1 MADDIFYR
9 ALFIGLY
16 ALFFTVRGYY
26 RFVKPRRE
34 EPDTEESEVRRNLGL
49 GGALIIIGILGS
61 FGSYIPYLIGFPLM
75 DLFQYDL
82 YPVVLRWSGVVL
94 VLIVIPLLAWIHRTL
109 DRQYS
114 AQLEIK
120 SKHRLITEGPYTRVR
135 HPMYTVLGLFSL
147 GMALVTAN
155 TLIIIFAFIILVAF
169 PFVAKQEE
177 QMLTDAFGE
186 KYLEYMKRTRRFF
199 PV

>member
-1 MADDIFYR
+1 
-9 ALFIGLY
+9 
-16 ALFFTVRGYY
+16 
-26 RFVKPRRE
+26 
-34 EPDTEESEVRRNLGL
+34 
-49 GGALIIIGILGS
+49 LGS